1 MILWHLSQAT
11 TVGRYADRCNPSF
24 CCIRGTYM
32 GWQLELVFS
41 DIPQFFP
48 RLPFPKKYAPRRV
61 LCLWQASPKMR
72 KMLGDLTSC
81 SLQSS
86 QYCVQ
91 IGKKI
96 MWILASFPLSPRSR
110 PWDPGPTVRSARQFL
125 TATWGRSKR
134 PGKHFCRDVD
144 LVRDAGIA
152 SLTLGL
158 HARTAS
164 RVHGAGVELELGEM
178 WGGRRLRA
186 SYACSASPLGVFI
199 YNFVRVASSA
209 P

>member
-1 MILWHLSQAT
+1 MQPFLLLHP
-11 TVGRYADRCNPSF
+11 RYM
-24 CCIRGTYM
+24 GTM
-32 GWQLELVFS
+32 GWQLELVLG

-96 MWILASFPLSPRSR
+96 MWILASFPLPLALDLGTQDPRYDRLGNSSLQLGV
-110 PWDPGPTVRSARQFL
+110 DPNDRANTSA
-125 TATWGRSKR
+125 ATWTWFAMRG
-134 PGKHFCRDVD
+134 
-144 LVRDAGIA
+144 
-152 SLTLGL
+152 
-158 HARTAS
+158 
-164 RVHGAGVELELGEM
+164 
-178 WGGRRLRA
+178 
-186 SYACSASPLGVFI
+186 
-199 YNFVRVASSA
+199 
-209 P
+209 